1 MLCLWSRAHGTH
13 KIIIFKLEGMVAI
26 VSLPKSS
33 SYHYPFFL
41 RALVLIYA
49 LNPRTTSNESAQK
62 VLSSHLLAHCAPPS
76 QSRDCIGQDINAAI
90 CVGNPKNSGLR
101 QIDISLFLYVGAHA
115 DTSALAC
122 EVISSPAFFPL
133 LCCCSHR
140 GAAFVCV
147 GRDGALSHSQFTG
160 SKD

>member
-1 MLCLWSRAHGTH
+1 
-13 KIIIFKLEGMVAI
+13 MVAI

-41 RALVLIYA
+41 LALVLIYA

-62 VLSSHLLAHCAPPS
+62 VLSSHLLAQCAPPS
-76 QSRDCIGQDINAAI
+76 QSRDCIGQDINVAI
-90 CVGNPKNSGLR
+90 CVGNPKNSGIR

-122 EVISSPAFFPL
+122 EAISSQPSS
-133 LCCCSHR
+133 LCC
-140 GAAFVCV
+140 AAVLTRVLPLCAWAEMV
-147 GRDGALSHSQFTG
+147 PCHSQFTG
-160 SKD
+160 SKG